1 MSTGTPNMDALAI
14 EAVRSVVL
22 RTGLLLDGHDLT
34 GWLAL
39 FESDGVYELRAY
51 SSEIRQWMTWWLAT
65 RGELEKTLSEVVQHV
80 CDPAQRCHVIG
91 APVVTQ
97 QGDKALAVSPF
108 SIFRT
113 LPDGISSLYM
123 VGHYEDTLAVREGVW
138 RISRRTVVTDTRV
151 LDMFTHIPV

>member
-51 SSEIRQWMTWWLAT
+51 STEIRQWMTWWLAT
-65 RGELEKTLSEVVQHV
+65 RVAMSTKSSGS
-80 CDPAQRCHVIG
+80 A
-91 APVVTQ
+91 
-97 QGDKALAVSPF
+97 S
-108 SIFRT
+108 SIA
-113 LPDGISSLYM
+113 S
-123 VGHYEDTLAVREGVW
+123 
-138 RISRRTVVTDTRV
+138 TDT
-151 LDMFTHIPV
+151 